1 MKPSSRGL
9 RRKRSE
15 EKMKMQKKQISIT
28 LDEAVL
34 KEVRNLAVEAD
45 RSLSGYINYVLK
57 MHAEKAR
64 RSETAE

>member
-1 MKPSSRGL
+1 M
-9 RRKRSE
+9 
-15 EKMKMQKKQISIT
+15 KMKMQKKQISIT